1 MAALLATMMTMALA
15 FQSPATATA
24 TTTTMA
30 DALRAVGRPP
40 APAFVVPVLRTRS
53 SSPRGAGAAVV
64 SSLGIVGATT
74 TISSSSIS
82 HYPHHH
88 HRSSSSSS
96 RRMSSSEDFDQARY
110 TDAAWSAI
118 AALPACADYHSA
130 TSVDAPMLL
139 SVLLNPTRYQ
149 AGENALTARQVVVKL
164 LEDAARQKNGG
175 GEGGEF
181 DVDRLRNDV
190 EKYLERQPKVG
201 GDVSAQKSLG
211 RTLGEVLQAG
221 RDVRDGLQVSEVT
234 GTTPDRPTADW
245 GPRYGNDEA
254 NPREDARRRDVE
266 RRTIGPGVYR
276 HRNPKETKTKQTHLP
291 PSPPSPPS
299 LPPTLYYIS

>member
-1 MAALLATMMTMALA
+1 
-15 FQSPATATA
+15 
-24 TTTTMA
+24 
-30 DALRAVGRPP
+30 
-40 APAFVVPVLRTRS
+40 
-53 SSPRGAGAAVV
+53 
-64 SSLGIVGATT
+64 
-74 TISSSSIS
+74 
-82 HYPHHH
+82 
-88 HRSSSSSS
+88 
-96 RRMSSSEDFDQARY
+96 MSSSEDFDQARY

-221 RDVRDGLQVSEVT
+221 RDVRDGLQVSEREPRHIPAPRDL
-234 GTTPDRPTADW
+234 GDPDW
-245 GPRYGNDEA
+245 GDDGPPPRPGK
-254 NPREDARRRDVE
+254 DARRRDVE

-291 PSPPSPPS
+291 PSPPPLPPS
-299 LPPTLYYIS
+299 PRHYIIHRRTRTSPRRPFSSACAPRTHSSP

>member
-1 MAALLATMMTMALA
+1 MAALLATMMMTMALA

-24 TTTTMA
+24 TTTATTTTTMA

-40 APAFVVPVLRTRS
+40 APAFVVPDLRTRS

-64 SSLGIVGATT
+64 SLGIVGIVGATT
-74 TISSSSIS
+74 TAISIS

-88 HRSSSSSS
+88 RSYSSS

-221 RDVRDGLQVSEVT
+221 RDVRDGLQVSEREPRHIPAPRDLGV
-234 GTTPDRPTADW
+234 PDW
-245 GPRYGNDEA
+245 GDDGYPPP
-254 NPREDARRRDVE
+254 PREGCATPG
-266 RRTIGPGVYR
+266 RRTAHDRAGSVPT
-276 HRNPKETKTKQTHLP
+276 PKPERD
-291 PSPPSPPS
+291 
-299 LPPTLYYIS
+299 